1 VKDDVSDGVEG
12 ARRQGFG
19 GRDEIAGGVVHQAG
33 EAAAFPKL
41 LHHVIDRLGDAD
53 VHLEGVDAPIG
64 IGLTPGRGGF
74 VQHRLAAPADCEI
87 GAE

>member
-53 VHLEGVDAPIG
+53 VHLEGVDASIG
-64 IGLTPGRGGF
+64 IGRAPGGGGL
-74 VQHRLAAPADCEI
+74 VQHRLAAAADREI
-87 GAE
+87 GTK